1 MDDKQDIIDYFDR
14 GSEFVKQQTK
24 RQKKLKDYEIDCG
37 KRGIYNTKN
46 RLNELT
52 GKEWTFFINS
62 VLETDFVKNEEE
74 FELWKFLQE
83 SVISTKYT
91 TSGPDSYAHN
101 LRKIHP
107 SPKPP
112 QLMRDIIAFFTKK
125 NGWILDP
132 FMGVGGTLL
141 GSSLL
146 EGRNAVGIELEQKY
160 LDIYKKVCL
169 QTKLKEQVSINEDSR
184 NILEIESLKGKN
196 FDLILTDPPYSD
208 MLSKKRTGGD
218 RKDKGSFTKDDRD
231 LGNIPYNEFFPEF
244 RKIIERAIFYLKDK
258 GYLVIFCKDLQ
269 PTRNHHFM
277 LHADIVNELIKIQ
290 DLYFKGYKIW
300 YDKTINLY
308 PYGYPFSY
316 VSNQLHQYILIFRKE
331 LTEKQKEI
339 TKKQSSNKSR
349 DKA

>member
-1 MDDKQDIIDYFDR
+1 MDNKQAIIDSFDR
-14 GSEFVKQQTK
+14 KLEFVKPKK
-24 RQKKLKDYEIDCG
+24 RREKELKEYEIDYG
-37 KRGIYNTKN
+37 ERGIYNKKN

-52 GKEWTFFINS
+52 GKEWTFFLNS

-74 FELWKFLQE
+74 FELWKYLLE
-83 SVISTKYT
+83 SVIETKYT
-91 TSGPDSYAHN
+91 TSGPESYGHD

-125 NGWILDP
+125 SGWILDP

-141 GSSLL
+141 GASLL
-146 EGRNAVGIELEQKY
+146 EDRNAVGIELEQKY

-169 QTKLKEQVSINEDSR
+169 QRNLKEQFTVNEDSR
-184 NILEIESLKGKN
+184 NIMNIKSLEGKT

-231 LGNIPYNEFFPEF
+231 LGNITYNQFFPEF
-244 RKIIERAIFYLKDK
+244 RKIIQRAMFYLKDK

-269 PTRNHHFM
+269 PTEKHHYM
-277 LHADIVNELIKIQ
+277 LHADIVSELSKIH

-331 LTEKQKEI
+331 KKQEGK
-339 TKKQSSNKSR
+339 TKKQLSKQSGDR
-349 DKA
+349 P